1 MMHVGY
7 YDKNIGDGIYEV
19 HLNYFVAA
27 LNPKDAKFKT
37 HSFVEFQEK
46 SMHIDGIKEISFVD
60 GYEVVLKES
69 SEVHD
74 GEIIQYDDA
83 KEL

>member
-1 MMHVGY
+1 
-7 YDKNIGDGIYEV
+7 
-19 HLNYFVAA
+19 LNYFVAA
-27 LNPKDAKFKT
+27 LNPKDAKLKT
-37 HSFVEFQEK
+37 QSFVEFQEK

>member
-7 YDKNIGDGIYEV
+7 YDKNIGDGIYEI

-27 LNPKDAKFKT
+27 LNPKDAKIKTQSFAEFK
-37 HSFVEFQEK
+37 EK

-60 GYEVVLKES
+60 TPGLNSQSQSDTDTTRSY
-69 SEVHD
+69 
-74 GEIIQYDDA
+74 
-83 KEL
+83 

>member
-1 MMHVGY
+1 
-7 YDKNIGDGIYEV
+7 
-19 HLNYFVAA
+19 
-27 LNPKDAKFKT
+27 
-37 HSFVEFQEK
+37 
-46 SMHIDGIKEISFVD
+46 MHIDGIKEISFVD